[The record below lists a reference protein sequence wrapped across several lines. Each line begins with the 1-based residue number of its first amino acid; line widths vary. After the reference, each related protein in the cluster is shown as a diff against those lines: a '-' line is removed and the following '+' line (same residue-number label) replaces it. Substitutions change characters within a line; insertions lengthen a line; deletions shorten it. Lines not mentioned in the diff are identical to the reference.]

1 MTQLFVTLFS
11 SVGAAGLG
19 SGLKIFGGFIQA
31 IMEARN
37 IAAREKMALIIQ
49 NRKVDHAFQKSVF
62 GSNNPDSASSLFTR
76 RILAIIGMCTL
87 SAMGLIAI
95 SYPSVPLWTF
105 TPAEAKGSV
114 SLLWG
119 FVNFPQSANLV
130 STVTLGHLA
139 ISVLTTLSMIVG
151 FYFPPGGRK

>member
-19 SGLKIFGGFIQA
+19 SGLKIFGGFIQSL
-31 IMEARN
+31 MESRN
-37 IAAREKMALIIQ
+37 IAAKEKMALILQ
-49 NRKVDHAFQKSVF
+49 SRKADNAFQKSVF
-62 GSNNPDSASSLFTR
+62 GGNSADSASALVTR
-76 RILAIIGMCTL
+76 RILAVIGMCTL

-95 SYPSVPLWTF
+95 SYPGEALYTF
-105 TPAEAKGSV
+105 TPADVKGNI
-114 SLLWG
+114 SLFWG
-119 FVNFPQSANLV
+119 FVNFPQSADLV

-151 FYFPPGGRK
+151 FYFTPGGRK